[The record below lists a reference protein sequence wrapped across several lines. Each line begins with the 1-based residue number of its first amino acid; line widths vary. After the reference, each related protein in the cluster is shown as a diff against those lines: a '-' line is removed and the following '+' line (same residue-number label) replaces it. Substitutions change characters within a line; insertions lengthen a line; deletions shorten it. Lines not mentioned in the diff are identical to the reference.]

1 MYWLDIGILGIL
13 GISVVYSFARG
24 VIREVFS
31 FLAIIMGYM
40 VASRVYGY
48 GTPHLKWAV
57 SDPRIAGIIS
67 FVAVFIVISLL
78 VGALGRMVHT
88 ATKKAK
94 LSFANRIL
102 GGLFGFFKGIIFVSV
117 LLLLIPVF
125 SRSASQ
131 GQLLKDSIV
140 APFFDVVTEG
150 LASAFPTKKYG
161 LLDNRLTNELRQV
174 RESRSDTFWAAIS
187 RMIQRMRPAD
197 SGDPGQTEEEERE
210 MQKLL
215 KQ

>member
-1 MYWLDIGILGIL
+1 MYWLDIVILGTL
-13 GISVVYSFARG
+13 GISVIYSFVRG

-31 FLAIIMGYM
+31 FLAIIAGYM
-40 VASRVYGY
+40 VATRVYGY

-102 GGLFGFFKGIIFVSV
+102 GGFFGFVKGVIFVSV

-131 GQLLKDSIV
+131 GQLLKDSVV
-140 APFFDVVTEG
+140 APFFDVATEA
-150 LASAFPTKKYG
+150 LALVFPTKKYG
-161 LLDNRLTNELRQV
+161 MLDNRLTNELRQF
-174 RESRSDTFWAAIS
+174 RESHSDTFWTAIS
-187 RMIQRMRPAD
+187 RMIQRKRPAD
-197 SGDPGQTEEEERE
+197 SSDPGQTEEEERE
-210 MQKLL
+210 MQEIL
-215 KQ
+215 KE